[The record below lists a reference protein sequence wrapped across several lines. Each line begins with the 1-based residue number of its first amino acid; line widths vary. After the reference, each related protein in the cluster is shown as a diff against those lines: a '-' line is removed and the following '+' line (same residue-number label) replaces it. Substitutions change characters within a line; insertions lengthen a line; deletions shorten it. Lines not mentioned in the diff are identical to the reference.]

1 MIRTT
6 KRQDIIEAA
15 VRLMAEGG
23 PEALTASALAA
34 AAGVSKAN
42 LFHHFGTLD
51 AVVLAAFEQF
61 FLGLDSIRGAPPGS
75 LREWLIGL
83 GAETATSMSD
93 APPLSR
99 AYFAFVA
106 RAMSDAALRQRIGEI
121 VDMAAEAF
129 AATIR
134 ALRPTATDSEV
145 HALAGLVL
153 IAGDGLALHRGLFPE
168 SAVRQDAA
176 WRAFVDL
183 IAPEETTA

>member
-1 MIRTT
+1 MVRRT

-15 VRLMAEGG
+15 VRLMAQGG
-23 PEALTASALAA
+23 PEALKASALAA

-61 FLGLDSIRGAPPGS
+61 FLGLESVQGKAPAS
-75 LREWLIGL
+75 LRDWLLGL
-83 GAETATSMSD
+83 GAETGTSMNE

-106 RAMSDAALRQRIGEI
+106 RAMADAALKRRIGEI
-121 VDMAAEAF
+121 ADMARAAF
-129 AATIR
+129 AETIR
-134 ALRPTATDSEV
+134 RFRPAASTEESE
-145 HALAGLVL
+145 ALAGLVL

-168 SAVRQDAA
+168 RAGQQDAA

-183 IAPEETTA
+183 IAPKESET

>member
-1 MIRTT
+1 MVRTT
-6 KRQDIIEAA
+6 KRQEIIEAA

-61 FLGLDSIRGAPPGS
+61 FLGLASVRGTPPRS
-75 LREWLIGL
+75 LRDWLIGL
-83 GAETATSMSD
+83 GAETATSMSE

-106 RAMSDAALRQRIGEI
+106 RAMSDATLRRRIGEI
-121 VDMAAEAF
+121 VEMADDAF
-129 AATIR
+129 GGTIR
-134 ALRPTATDSEV
+134 AFRPAAPEAEIR
-145 HALAGLVL
+145 ALAGLVL

-168 SAVRQDAA
+168 RAAQQDAA
-176 WRAFVDL
+176 WQALVDL
-183 IAPEETTA
+183 IAPEETRK